1 VEDTF
6 MGNALMDAYS
16 KKGGF
21 LEALKMFDEML
32 MSDIISWNTAMA
44 TMVQHDEVVGVR
56 RMFDEMA
63 MRDTVS
69 RNTIMDMCTHV
80 CKMP

>member
-1 VEDTF
+1 VCVVHCHVIKHGSVEDTF

-32 MSDIISWNTAMA
+32 MSDIIS
-44 TMVQHDEVVGVR
+44 
-56 RMFDEMA
+56 
-63 MRDTVS
+63 
-69 RNTIMDMCTHV
+69 
-80 CKMP
+80 